1 VILLNQAEHLLNFL
15 TGSFCHWLFAL
26 SSSFSV
32 ASLASALCLAILFLL
47 LRRRPGKKDVK
58 FHVMLRALFPGWLYR
73 SRSFRA
79 DFGFLIFN
87 VFAWATLFGWAVLS
101 SDFISHSVNGA
112 LAHVF
117 GALPAAA
124 LNDFSVRVLATISL
138 FLAYELGYWTNHY
151 LSHRIPLLWEFH
163 KVHHTAEVLSPMTNY
178 RVHPVDTVVFYNFLA
193 IFIGVTRG
201 VLSYGLGR
209 ETAPFAVD
217 SMNAILLAF
226 VFVTVHLQHSH
237 MWIAAT
243 GRLGLVILSPAHHQ
257 LHHSGDP
264 VHFNKNFGS
273 CLALW
278 DWLFGTLHLPT
289 RERQRLSFG
298 VEPRARIHHTAIG
311 GLVLPFV
318 RAWEVVRPAQ
328 AERPEL
334 NAAAPR

>member
-1 VILLNQAEHLLNFL
+1 MLLNQTEHLLDFL
-15 TGSFCHWLFAL
+15 AGSLRHLLFPL
-26 SSSFSV
+26 GSSFSV

-58 FHVMLRALFPGWLYR
+58 FRVMLRAIFPRWFYR

-79 DFGFLIFN
+79 DVGFLIFN

-101 SDFISHSVNGA
+101 SDFISHGVKGA
-112 LAHVF
+112 LGLAF
-117 GALPAAA
+117 GTLPAAG
-124 LNDFSVRVLATISL
+124 LNDFSARVLATISL

-151 LSHRIPLLWEFH
+151 VSHRTPLLWEFH

-209 ETAPFAVD
+209 DTAPFAVD
-217 SMNAILLAF
+217 NLNAILLAF

-237 MWIAAT
+237 LWIAAT

-264 VHFNKNFGS
+264 AHFNKNFGS

-289 RERQRLSFG
+289 RERQTLSFG
-298 VEPRARIHHTAIG
+298 VERRARIHHTAIG
-311 GLVLPFV
+311 ALVLPFV
-318 RAWEVVRPAQ
+318 RAWQAVRPDESQ
-328 AERPEL
+328 RPEL
-334 NAAAPR
+334 NTAAPR